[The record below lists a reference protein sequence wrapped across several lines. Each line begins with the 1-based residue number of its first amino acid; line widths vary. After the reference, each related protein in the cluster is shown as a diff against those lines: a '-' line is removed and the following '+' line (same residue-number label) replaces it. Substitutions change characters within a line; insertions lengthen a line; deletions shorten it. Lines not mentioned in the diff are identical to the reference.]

1 MTARDKFSQAV
12 NYNSLPGRRR
22 NRRWKSTL
30 VFMLCASSC
39 CRAATEE
46 EQAQSKKGLKKQQKE
61 AEKAAK
67 KAEKQAKLVS
77 ARLREWVRACPY
89 IRRPL
94 FQLLGVNALL
104 CGHCESRRDVEPQEG
119 QECPLFKYS
128 CNFWLCLCLLPNK
141 VLFFSLF
148 SHFHIRCTPCFA
160 GAWAACLCQ
169 SPLIWLDWHGDKG
182 QV

>member
-12 NYNSLPGRRR
+12 NNNSLPGCWR
-22 NRRWKSTL
+22 NRRWKWPL

-77 ARLREWVRACPY
+77 E
-89 IRRPL
+89 
-94 FQLLGVNALL
+94 
-104 CGHCESRRDVEPQEG
+104 
-119 QECPLFKYS
+119 
-128 CNFWLCLCLLPNK
+128 
-141 VLFFSLF
+141 
-148 SHFHIRCTPCFA
+148 
-160 GAWAACLCQ
+160 
-169 SPLIWLDWHGDKG
+169 
-182 QV
+182 

>member
-12 NYNSLPGRRR
+12 NNNSLPGCGR
-22 NRRWKSTL
+22 NRRWKWTL

-77 ARLREWVRACPY
+77 VCVCVCVYTSDTRLSSCYGYALQCGVLWVQKGTWRH
-89 IRRPL
+89 RRGKSL
-94 FQLLGVNALL
+94 
-104 CGHCESRRDVEPQEG
+104 HCLSIPATFDFV
-119 QECPLFKYS
+119 
-128 CNFWLCLCLLPNK
+128 CLLPNK
-141 VLFFSLF
+141 FVFLF
-148 SHFHIRCTPCFA
+148 CFVTSTLLHDMFVVA
-160 GAWAACLCQ
+160 QAADFCQ
-169 SPLIWLDWHGDKG
+169 SPLI
-182 QV
+182 V